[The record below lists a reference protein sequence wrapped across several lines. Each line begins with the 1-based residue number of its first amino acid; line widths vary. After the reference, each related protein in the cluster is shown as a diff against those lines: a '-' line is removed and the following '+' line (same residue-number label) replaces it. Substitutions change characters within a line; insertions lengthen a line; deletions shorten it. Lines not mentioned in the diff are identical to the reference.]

1 MLQATALKILKAG
14 QNVFLTGSA
23 GAGKTYLLNQY
34 IAYLREHGISVAV
47 TASTGIAATHIGG
60 QTIHSW
66 SGLGIKEV
74 ITDKDLEKLGK
85 KKPVR
90 ERLQQ
95 VQVLIVDEISMLS
108 GHNLAG
114 VDAILKHFKRNNE
127 AFGGVQVIFC
137 GDFFQLP
144 PVSKERRPSYERLAF
159 MHPVWVEASLQIC
172 YLTEQFRA
180 GDNDLLSILNEIRSG
195 DFTDS
200 SQDLL
205 YEKLE
210 ACAEHPPDDNII
222 KLYTHNADVD
232 LVNYE
237 QLKNLEGDPEY
248 FYATTSGDKQLLTS
262 MKKSILAPE
271 DLCLKLGASVM
282 FVKNNYEAGYMNGTL
297 GTVTGFSKDGWP
309 LVTTFDDEEI
319 EAKPVDWSVMN
330 EFNQPL
336 ASFAQVPLR
345 LAWAITVH
353 KSQGMTLDTAAMDLS
368 KTFEPGQG
376 YVALSRVK
384 SWSGLKLL
392 GCNQNALLVDPLVL
406 KANKRFQ
413 ELADEC
419 EAVYARLDESTL
431 NTIFDQFVFRCGGT
445 SDPVQMEFNRQ
456 KQTAPVKV
464 ERASKVSTY
473 DQTKVLINAG
483 KTLSEIAAVRSLGE
497 GTIVSHVERLL
508 KECPD
513 LDCTALR
520 PNEVLLSAVQAAINT
535 LQKTA
540 IEEDYDEGNRL
551 KLGLIH
557 RELKGEYSYD
567 EIRLARVFYTAA

>member
-34 IAYLREHGISVAV
+34 IAYLRERGIPVAI

-66 SGLGIKEV
+66 SGLGIRDFV
-74 ITDKDLEKLGK
+74 TPQDLEKLAK
-85 KKPVR
+85 RKPVR
-90 ERLQQ
+90 ERLQK
-95 VQVLIVDEISMLS
+95 VQVLIIDEISMLS
-108 GHNLAG
+108 KNNLLG
-114 VDAILKHFKRNNE
+114 VDMILQHFKQNSS

-144 PVSKERRPSYERLAF
+144 PVCKERRPSYQRLAF
-159 MHPVWVEASLQIC
+159 MSSSWVEAQLQIC

-180 GDNDLLSILNEIRSG
+180 GDSDLINVLNEIRSG
-195 DFTDS
+195 DFSDS

-205 YEKLE
+205 WEKLE
-210 ACAEHPPDDNII
+210 ASAEHPPESSII

-232 LVNYE
+232 SVNVE
-237 QLKNLEGDPEY
+237 ALKNLEADKEY
-248 FYATTSGDKQLLTS
+248 FYATTTGDKTLVETLR
-262 MKKSILAPE
+262 KSVLAPD
-271 DLCLKLGASVM
+271 DLELKVGANVM

-319 EAKPVDWSVMN
+319 EARPAEWSVVN
-330 EFNQPL
+330 EFNQPV

-353 KSQGMTLDTAAMDLS
+353 KSQGMTLDSAAMDLS

-384 SWSGLKLL
+384 SWGGLKLL
-392 GCNQNALLVDPLVL
+392 GCNHNALVVDPLVL
-406 KANKRFQ
+406 KADRRFQ
-413 ELADEC
+413 ELS
-419 EAVYARLDESTL
+419 DESEAAFGQLETEQL
-431 NTIFDQFVFRCGGT
+431 ESIFEQFIFKTGGT
-445 SDPVQMEFNRQ
+445 TDPMQMEFNRQ
-456 KQTAPVKV
+456 KATQPIVVQK
-464 ERASKVSTY
+464 ASKVSTY

-483 KTLSEIAAVRSLGE
+483 KTLSEIAEARNLSE
-497 GTIVSHVERLL
+497 GTIVAHLEKLL
-508 KECPD
+508 TEYPD
-513 LDCTALR
+513 LDCIALR
-520 PNEVLLSAVQAAINT
+520 PDETLVLAVHEVVKV
-535 LQKTA
+535 LQETA
-540 IEEDYDEGNRL
+540 IEADYDSDNRL

-557 RELKGEYSYD
+557 RELKGEYTYD
-567 EIRLARVFYTAA
+567 DIRLARIFYPL

>member
-66 SGLGIKEV
+66 SGMGIKDV
-74 ITDKDLEKLGK
+74 IEPRDLEKLAK

-90 ERLQQ
+90 ERLEK
-95 VQVLIVDEISMLS
+95 VQVLIIDEISMLS
-108 GHNLAG
+108 GHNLAC
-114 VDAILKHFKRNNE
+114 VDYILKHFKRSNE
-127 AFGGVQVIFC
+127 PFGGIQVIFT

-144 PVSKERRPSYERLAF
+144 PVSKERLPSHLRLAF
-159 MHPVWVEASLQIC
+159 MHPVWVEAGLQIC

-180 GDNDLLSILNEIRSG
+180 VDNDLINVLNEIRTG
-195 DFTDS
+195 DITDS

-210 ACAEHPPDDNII
+210 QCAETPPEESIT

-232 LVNYE
+232 MVNYE
-237 QLKNLEGDPEY
+237 ALEKLEADKEFY
-248 FYATTSGDKQLLTS
+248 YATTTGDKQLLAN
-262 MKKSILAPE
+262 MRKSILAPD

-282 FVKNNYEAGYMNGTL
+282 FVKNNFEMGYMNGTL

-319 EAKPVDWSVMN
+319 EAKPSEWSVVN

-336 ASFAQVPLR
+336 ASYAQVPLR

-384 SWSGLKLL
+384 SWSGLKLM
-392 GCNQNALLVDPLVL
+392 GCCSNALVVDPLVL
-406 KANKRFQ
+406 KADKRFQ
-413 ELADEC
+413 ELAEEC
-419 EAVYARLDESTL
+419 EAAYGKLDEEVLKTL
-431 NTIFDQFVFRCGGT
+431 FDQFIFRTGGT
-445 SDPVQMEFNRQ
+445 SDPMQMEFNRQ
-456 KQTAPVKV
+456 KVTQPIKVKKS
-464 ERASKVSTY
+464 SKVSTY
-473 DQTKVLINAG
+473 DQTKILITAG
-483 KTLSEIAAVRSLGE
+483 KSLSEIAKARELGE
-497 GTIVSHVERLL
+497 GTIIAHLEKLMR
-508 KECPD
+508 EHPD
-513 LDCTALR
+513 LDYASLR
-520 PNEVLLSAVQAAINT
+520 PNEQLVTDVQAAIKK
-535 LQKTA
+535 LKATA
-540 IEEDYDEGNRL
+540 IEEDYDSGENL

-557 RELKGEYSYD
+557 RELKGEYGYD
-567 EIRLARVFYTAA
+567 EIRLARVFN